1 MKQITLL
8 GVVISTVLLVACSD
22 FFNSSKSSDNNPTG
36 GGEKVT
42 GNKPFPA
49 DYDPNIGVF
58 TEEKLLANVGLNVI
72 VPATQNLRLQT
83 EILSLELQQW
93 LRSKNSDQKLALQ
106 TQWKK
111 TMMAF
116 HFLDGAPIGP
126 LSDKNLRVAEQ
137 IYSWPYSNFC
147 GVDHEV
153 LKLSLK
159 PNDVKVPSL
168 FTLKGLSVL
177 EYLLFE
183 KDLGSQCNANNVR
196 NKPVIEWTKKSAS
209 EKETD
214 RMQYAALITRD
225 LIEQTRQLEGLWNP
239 QTNNYTMSLVDG
251 SLYGSPKDAVNA
263 LSDSLFS
270 VEKVKD
276 IKMAKPLGLH
286 KECTS
291 DSKKCPE
298 SVEHSW
304 SGLSF
309 EAMEAQVQG
318 FETVFMGLTSNKDGF
333 GFDDYL
339 ISMGH
344 EQVAQTMKNNLDI
357 FLSSLQEMKKIG
369 TFREHIEQMDAVSC
383 AQTTLEN
390 KKVPVCALYQELRL
404 ITTKM
409 KTEFLVALSLKSPPT
424 YQGDND

>member
-1 MKQITLL
+1 MKQITLVSL
-8 GVVISTVLLVACSD
+8 VISTALLVACSD
-22 FFNSSKSSDNNPTG
+22 FFNSSKSSNDKPNG

-42 GNKPFPA
+42 GYKPFPA
-49 DYDPNIGVF
+49 DYNPNTGIF
-58 TEEKLLANVGLNVI
+58 SEEKLLANVGLNVI

-93 LRSKNSDQKLALQ
+93 LRNKTADQKATLQ
-106 TQWKK
+106 NQWKK
-111 TMMAF
+111 VMAAY

-126 LSDKNLRVAEQ
+126 LSDKNLRLAEQ

-153 LKLSLK
+153 LKLNQN
-159 PNDVKVPSL
+159 PNEAKVPQL
-168 FTLKGLSVL
+168 FTLKGLSAL

-183 KDLGSQCNANNVR
+183 KDLGTQCNALNVR
-196 NKPVIEWTKKSAS
+196 NKPVVEWTKKSAGD
-209 EKETD
+209 KETD

-225 LIEQTRQLEGLWNP
+225 LVEQTRALESIWNP

-251 SLYGSPKDAVNA
+251 TLHGNIKDSVNA

-276 IKMAKPLGLH
+276 FKMAKPLGLH

-291 DSKKCPE
+291 ETKKCPE

-304 SGLSF
+304 SDFSF

-318 FETVFMGLTSNKDGF
+318 FETVFMGLTSTQDGF

-339 ISMGH
+339 INMGH
-344 EQVAQTMKNNLDI
+344 EGVAQTMKNNLDY
-357 FLSSLQEMKKIG
+357 FLSSVQEIKKNG
-369 TFREHIEQMDAVSC
+369 TFKEQIEQMNAQEC

-390 KKVPVCALYQELRL
+390 KKVPVCTLYQELRL
-404 ITTKM
+404 ISTKM